1 MVGKGPKGFGLSSP
15 GAGLEGVDPD
25 FSFSASTMW
34 RAVRV
39 MATANAVAGAG
50 SPVDGVPR
58 EELEAAA
65 ARCLSVVELF
75 FSHLLLDEVREDEL
89 AKLGTLMQEV
99 FDDVYGGE

>member
-15 GAGLEGVDPD
+15 GAGLEGVGPD
-25 FSFSASTMW
+25 FSASTMW
-34 RAVRV
+34 QAVRV

-89 AKLGTLMQEV
+89 AQLGNLMKEV
-99 FDDVYGGE
+99 FEDVYGEE